1 MGGDKETEMGKENS
15 IPVAELR
22 YVERLSRLLD
32 SKFRIPGTS
41 IRFGLD
47 PIAGL
52 IPVVGD
58 AATMVVSLGLI
69 YTMYK
74 HGANGKVVTKM
85 ILNVLFDMAV
95 GSIPVAGTIFDVW
108 FKANDRNVEMLK
120 KYYQKRSEK

>member
-1 MGGDKETEMGKENS
+1 MGKDNS

-32 SKFRIPGTS
+32 SKFRIPGSS

-52 IPVVGD
+52 VPVVGD

-74 HGANGKVVTKM
+74 HGVSGKVVTKM
-85 ILNVLFDMAV
+85 ILNVVFDMLV

-108 FKANDRNVEMLK
+108 FKANDRNVELLR
-120 KYYQKRSEK
+120 KYYQKRSN